1 MTAALVALALLATG
15 ASDPQAYTV
24 DPAHSAI
31 RFHVNHKLHASD
43 GHSSTIEGKAVIQPD
58 GKVLTMIRVP
68 VASFDSGDA
77 NRDSNMRETLEASK
91 LPFVVFKG
99 VTSLVLPAAHGKPL
113 ATSIHGE
120 LEFHGV
126 KRPIDVPVSLEF
138 ADDGTATVK
147 GKMKLS
153 LDAYKIERPSLLM
166 IKLDDD
172 CAIDFDLR
180 LRRGA

>member
-1 MTAALVALALLATG
+1 MTAALAALVLLAAG
-15 ASDPQAYTV
+15 ASEPQAYTV

-31 RFHVNHKLHASD
+31 RFHVDHKLHASD
-43 GHSSTIEGKAVIQPD
+43 GHSSAIEGKAIIQPD

-68 VASFDSGDA
+68 VSSFDSGDA
-77 NRDSNMRETLEASK
+77 NRDSNMRETLDASRY
-91 LPFVVFKG
+91 PFVVFKG

-113 ATSIHGE
+113 PTTIQGE
-120 LEFHGV
+120 LDFHGV
-126 KRPIDVPVSLEF
+126 KHPVEVPVTLQF

-153 LDAYKIERPSLLM
+153 LESYKIERPSLLM

-172 CAIDFDLR
+172 CAIEFELR